1 MKTSFS
7 LKDKL
12 KVLRELKRE
21 SFFRLMAYDELDG
34 IDDRKVNDTIV
45 SIKNK
50 LKQVRIIL
58 MDSVVKVKADKLLYI
73 KGNIDE
79 INDDD
84 SFRPMIFSNIDEC
97 EEDIYPSYTGNGEI
111 VMDLSF
117 NDFIFI
123 ELEDEEIVIK
133 EDSFWA
139 CDGDVGVYY
148 EGEDELLLNGSGI
161 VIIELPVSER
171 EVVRCGINNDKLNIF
186 SDDVILIR
194 GNIRKRNSRRFKSYI
209 GSGEI
214 WLAPTRK
221 VYDKIK
227 YIQEMSE

>member
-12 KVLRELKRE
+12 KILREIKRE

-34 IDDRKVNDTIV
+34 IDDRTVNDTIV

-50 LKQVRIIL
+50 LKQIRIAL

-84 SFRPMIFSNIDEC
+84 LGSILFSSINEC
-97 EEDIYPSYTGNGEI
+97 EEDIYPSYTGTGEI

-117 NDFIFI
+117 SDFIFI

-133 EDSFWA
+133 EESFWA

-161 VIIELPVSER
+161 VVLELPVSER

-194 GNIRKRNSRRFKSYI
+194 GDIRKKNNRRFKSYI

-221 VYDKIK
+221 VYNKIK
-227 YIQEMSE
+227 DIQEMSE

>member
-12 KVLRELKRE
+12 KILREIKRE

-34 IDDRKVNDTIV
+34 IDDRMVNDTIV

-50 LKQVRIIL
+50 LKQIRITL

-84 SFRPMIFSNIDEC
+84 LGSMLFSSINEC
-97 EEDIYPSYTGNGEI
+97 EEDIYPSYTGTGEI

-117 NDFIFI
+117 SDFIFI

-133 EDSFWA
+133 EESFWA

-161 VIIELPVSER
+161 VVLELPVSER

-194 GNIRKRNSRRFKSYI
+194 GDIR
-209 GSGEI
+209 
-214 WLAPTRK
+214 
-221 VYDKIK
+221 
-227 YIQEMSE
+227 